1 MTTMMLNLSEYLAK
15 NLLTVLRWA
24 VKSP

>member
-1 MTTMMLNLSEYLAK
+1 MTTMMLNLSESLVK

-24 VKSP
+24 VESP